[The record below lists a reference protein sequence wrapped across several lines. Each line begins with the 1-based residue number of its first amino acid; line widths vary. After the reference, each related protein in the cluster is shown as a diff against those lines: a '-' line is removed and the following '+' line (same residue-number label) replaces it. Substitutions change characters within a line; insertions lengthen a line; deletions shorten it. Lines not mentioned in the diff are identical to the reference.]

1 MSVTETELKVR
12 SLRIDENTFEKF
24 KNIAVQEFGNQGQCL
39 SALVNLYETEKSKG
53 LLSDRKTEI
62 ESFQLHINKLNELFL
77 SSLSINQDTEE
88 RVKSHFE
95 KLLQSKDSIIA
106 DLQERLKT
114 ALASATE
121 SSENLNALKNH
132 LKEKDERIKKLEND
146 SEKAELLY
154 AANIEEKN
162 VLCRA
167 LEDSCN
173 EKSSSILSLK
183 NEIEILAEKLEKFK
197 VFESENNKLREE
209 IEKSKSIISNL
220 ENNVSTIKKH
230 NQYELEKV
238 ILNMEKEKQDTF
250 AEMNLKHNDYI
261 REYIFKI
268 EDLNSRYNND
278 VSFMNTQIQN
288 LASEKNRLELENEKL
303 KFEIQKLKFEI

>member
-1 MSVTETELKVR
+1 M
-12 SLRIDENTFEKF
+12 
-24 KNIAVQEFGNQGQCL
+24 
-39 SALVNLYETEKSKG
+39 
-53 LLSDRKTEI
+53 
-62 ESFQLHINKLNELFL
+62 
-77 SSLSINQDTEE
+77 SINQDTEE

-154 AANIEEKN
+154 AEYIEEKN

-288 LASEKNRLELENEKL
+288 LTSEKNRLELENEKM
-303 KFEIQKLKFEI
+303 KFEIEKLNFKI

>member
-121 SSENLNALKNH
+121 SSEDLNALKNH

-183 NEIEILAEKLEKFK
+183 SEIEMLAEKLEKFK

-209 IEKSKSIISNL
+209 L
-220 ENNVSTIKKH
+220 
-230 NQYELEKV
+230 
-238 ILNMEKEKQDTF
+238 
-250 AEMNLKHNDYI
+250 
-261 REYIFKI
+261 
-268 EDLNSRYNND
+268 
-278 VSFMNTQIQN
+278 QN
-288 LASEKNRLELENEKL
+288 K
-303 KFEIQKLKFEI
+303 